1 MEIPSYKPVE
11 TVDPVSHHKQK
22 VTIMTNLADA
32 GAVRAPQLDMFGAIP
47 NRSPVLAAWGCGVD
61 STSYLIEM
69 IEGGRHVEK
78 GSEIIDHVLFA
89 DTGAEKPTTYMYLE
103 LFASWLEE
111 RGIPLTVVQYQPK
124 KYKNFPAYN
133 SLDQNCFTN
142 GTLPSIAFGFS
153 SCSQKWKIA
162 PQNKWTESWKPAI
175 DIWSAGGKVTKLIGY
190 DCSPADLKRY
200 AEREGYV
207 DDRYYYRYPLR
218 EWGWK
223 RPDCEQRIRDA
234 GLPVPPKSA
243 CYMCTATKPHELHN
257 TDDFPPALLRRIVLM
272 EARAAPR
279 LRTTEGLWRKAVKG
293 KNGATPKPGSMTE
306 YIRDQKLLPAS
317 EVEHIIEAAPAALMA
332 WQDWAS
338 GVPLD
343 QRSDMKEWL
352 AFFDLTSGDELAT
365 GGRRFYENLD
375 AMTER
380 HVGHMSIPAAEDA
393 EQLLLMPSAD
403 DDINEP
409 GPCHAL

>member
-1 MEIPSYKPVE
+1 
-11 TVDPVSHHKQK
+11 
-22 VTIMTNLADA
+22 MTNQADA
-32 GAVRAPQLDMFGAIP
+32 GAVRAPQLDMFGALP

-69 IEGGRHVEK
+69 IEGGDRVEP
-78 GSEIIDHVLFA
+78 GSEIVDHVLFA

-103 LFASWLEE
+103 LFARWLED
-111 RGIPLTVVQYQPK
+111 RGIPLSVVRYQPQR
-124 KYKNFPAYN
+124 YKNFPAYR
-133 SLDQNCFTN
+133 SLDENCFTN
-142 GTLPSIAFGFS
+142 ATLPSIAFGFS

-175 DIWSAGGKVTKLIGY
+175 DIWNAGGKVTKLIGY

-207 DDRYYYRYPLR
+207 DDRYHYRYPLR

-223 RPDCEQRIRDA
+223 RPDCEERIRRA

-257 TDDFPPALLRRIVLM
+257 TDDFPPSLLRRIVLM

-279 LRTTEGLWRKAVKG
+279 LTTTEGLWRKAVKG
-293 KNGATPKPGSMTE
+293 TNGSTPKPGSMTQ
-306 YIRDQKLLPAS
+306 YIREQGLLPAS
-317 EVEHIIEAAPAALMA
+317 EIEHIIEAAPAALLA
-332 WQDWAS
+332 WQDWAA
-338 GVPLD
+338 GVPLE

-352 AFFDLTSGDELAT
+352 AFFDLTSGDQLEAA
-365 GGRRFYENLD
+365 GRRFYQDLD
-375 AMTER
+375 TEISGQGR
-380 HVGHMSIPAAEDA
+380 RRDVIAVDVPEEQLSLIPAADA
-393 EQLLLMPSAD
+393 GMVTGQ
-403 DDINEP
+403 
-409 GPCHAL
+409 GPCHAY